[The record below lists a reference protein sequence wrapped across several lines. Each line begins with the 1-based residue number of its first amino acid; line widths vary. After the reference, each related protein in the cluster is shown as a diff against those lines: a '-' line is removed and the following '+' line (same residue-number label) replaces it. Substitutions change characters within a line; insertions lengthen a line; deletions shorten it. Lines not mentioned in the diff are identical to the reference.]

1 MQCRGSCGFETA
13 LKEQTREV
21 GMVFRLNK
29 TPPVECGW
37 LSFDSKLES
46 LFPVVIG
53 V

>member
-1 MQCRGSCGFETA
+1 MGFETA

-21 GMVFRLNK
+21 RVVSCLNK

-46 LFPVVIG
+46 LFSVVIG
-53 V
+53 M